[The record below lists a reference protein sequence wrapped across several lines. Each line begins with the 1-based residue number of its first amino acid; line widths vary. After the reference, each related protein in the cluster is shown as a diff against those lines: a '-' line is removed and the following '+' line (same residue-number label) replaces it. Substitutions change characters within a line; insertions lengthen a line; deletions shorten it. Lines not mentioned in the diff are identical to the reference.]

1 MARGGFR
8 PGAGRPRKSRD
19 EVAEKIE
26 VAEKALPQDVEAA
39 TTSDVTTFSPLEYLL
54 SVLNDPT
61 AHKDQRFRAAIA
73 AAPYVHPKAEGEV
86 KGVKEKR
93 QEAAKA
99 AAGGGSKFATRK
111 GPQLAVN
118 NG

>member
-8 PGAGRPRKSRD
+8 PGAGRPRKQRD
-19 EVAEKIE
+19 EASEKIE
-26 VAEKALPQDVEAA
+26 AAKKALPEAA
-39 TTSDVTTFSPLEYLL
+39 APGEAGTLSPLEYLL
-54 SVLNDPT
+54 SVLNDP
-61 AHKDQRFRAAIA
+61 AANKDQRFRAAIA
-73 AAPYVHPKAEGEV
+73 AAPYVHAKAEGEV

-111 GPQLAVN
+111 GPRLAVN

>member
-19 EVAEKIE
+19 EVAEKTGA
-26 VAEKALPQDVEAA
+26 VEKDLPQAAEAVVHSEA
-39 TTSDVTTFSPLEYLL
+39 TTFSPLEYLL

-73 AAPYVHPKAEGEV
+73 AAPYVHPKAEGDA